1 MFVRVVLHDL
11 KDIDLVEFERLVVA
25 INQKSEKVQQF
36 GLVER
41 VGGFGINNTTNLF
54 DKLHNGCLIEQHC
67 LVVVIHF
74 FEEIDATH
82 ILFEVRKDQGDIF
95 YQRGF
100 NSLVVPYQAH

>member
-11 KDIDLVEFERLVVA
+11 KDINLVEFERFVVA
-25 INQKSEKVQQF
+25 IYQKPEKVQQF

-41 VGGFGINNTTNLF
+41 VVGLGINNTANLF

-67 LVVVIHF
+67 LVVVVHF

-82 ILFEVRKDQGDIF
+82 VLFQVRKDQRDIF